1 MKPLIIRKIGIIMMS
16 SILLYSCTKSVDLVD
31 QPTPT
36 PDPTPVSE
44 SSNPSDQ
51 YSFGLLAMDQSQWAS
66 VPVFSESFMAS
77 RTTTYGQTNASLP
90 TNYLLATPTV
100 RDQGQIGSCT
110 GFCGAETNEILAYYK
125 ANPLAGSFGSGLTVG
140 TGLNAASTTS
150 HVVNSSLFGT
160 SSALSPLFIY
170 YVERVVINKQAITA
184 DGGAYMVNIP
194 QALQGLSNNT
204 GTGTALTA
212 TVSGSTYTFSGD
224 SYENLYPYPTN
235 GLNTSAQYKTAPSAA
250 AITNAANFKLSVQ
263 NGTTGSTGT
272 TSSGYYVINSTN
284 RVNDVKVAVSLKKP
298 VMMGFNVY
306 DNTSYK
312 YFEGLGVLGYA
323 PTNYTYNPL
332 TTAGALVP
340 GLKMLGGHAVPIV
353 GYIDDATQPGGGV
366 FICQNSW
373 STNWGFRGYFYMPYS
388 VLQSTQIVPAGN
400 LYVATI

>member
-31 QPTPT
+31 QTTQTPL
-36 PDPTPVSE
+36 PTPVSE

-77 RTTTYGQTNASLP
+77 RTTTYGQTNTSLP

-125 ANPLAGSFGSGLTVG
+125 ANPTSGSFGSGLTVA
-140 TGLNAASTTS
+140 TGLPAASTTS

-170 YVERVVINKQAITA
+170 YVERVVINKQSITA

-212 TVSGSTYTFSGD
+212 TVSGASYTFSGD
-224 SYENLYPYPTN
+224 SYENLYPYPSN
-235 GLNTSAQYKTAPSAA
+235 GSNTSAQYKTAPSAA

-272 TSSGYYVINSTN
+272 TNSGYYVINSTN

-312 YFEGLGVLGYA
+312 YFEGLGVPGFA

-332 TTAGALVP
+332 TSTGTIVT